1 MPENAATV
9 FDISTLYQSQYE
21 VLRANSPELLDR
33 VYRLRYQV
41 YCIENQFE
49 DPDHNLGGRETDCDD
64 NRAGHVLL
72 IHRQSGEAAGTAR
85 VIFPERSQERP
96 LPVERVLDRDG
107 LRAFRR
113 LPGESTGE
121 ISRFAVSKAFRRRRL
136 ADGYSGVSRLWKA
149 EQRIMPCITFGLF
162 CGILDICLDRGISH
176 VSAVMEPAL
185 LRLLKRFGLHF
196 APVGGL
202 IEYHGL
208 RQPCVAPLD
217 DLINHVRDERRP
229 LCLYASNAMGLA

>member
-33 VYRLRYQV
+33 VYQLRYQV
-41 YCIENQFE
+41 YCIENPFE
-49 DPDHNLGGRETDCDD
+49 DPDQNLGGRETDCDD

-96 LPVERVLDRDG
+96 LPVEQVLDRDG

-136 ADGYSGVSRLWKA
+136 ADCYSGVSRLWKA
-149 EQRIMPCITFGLF
+149 KQRITPCITFGLF

-176 VSAVMEPAL
+176 LSAVMEPAL

-196 APVGGL
+196 AAVGGL

-208 RQPCVAPLD
+208 RQPCCGAV
-217 DLINHVRDERRP
+217 RRP
-229 LCLYASNAMGLA
+229 YQPRARRAGTASV

>member
-49 DPDHNLGGRETDCDD
+49 DPDQNLGGRETDCDD

-208 RQPCVAPLD
+208 RQPCVAPLH
-217 DLINHVRDERRP
+217 DLINHVRDESR
-229 LCLYASNAMGLA
+229 LLWLYASKAMG

>member
-1 MPENAATV
+1 LE
-9 FDISTLYQSQYE
+9 
-21 VLRANSPELLDR
+21 
-33 VYRLRYQV
+33 RLV
-41 YCIENQFE
+41 DGGDE
-49 DPDHNLGGRETDCDD
+49 DG
-64 NRAGHVLL
+64 
-72 IHRQSGEAAGTAR
+72 
-85 VIFPERSQERP
+85 
-96 LPVERVLDRDG
+96 RDG

-208 RQPCVAPLD
+208 RQPCVAPLH
-217 DLINHVRDERRP
+217 DLINHVRDESR
-229 LCLYASNAMGLA
+229 LLWLYASKAMG